1 MRFWSFFF
9 FVNFY
14 IHFPGF
20 LQFCCPETSLLWSL
34 TSKTS
39 WIKSKTRWPPSLRP
53 HKMEG
58 WRSDLALIFMSR
70 LVGDSFRF
78 VFKQKQ
84 TLKLFW
90 ILFSVRPF
98 VCCDLWSPWQPNVQD
113 QAFTFYLL
121 WVFFGFFYC
130 FTWTF
135 QSRDKKKHTHKSWVW
150 AKSSRT
156 NSGLATGNS
165 SWCSISFTHFLHA
178 NINMNQHF
186 SDVNA
191 SLKHC

>member
-1 MRFWSFFF
+1 MNYYYLNEILKFLF

-14 IHFPGF
+14 IYFPGF

-90 ILFSVRPF
+90 ILFSVQPF

-121 WVFFGFFYC
+121 CFLFFFNVLRERFKVEI
-130 FTWTF
+130 
-135 QSRDKKKHTHKSWVW
+135 KKTHTQKLSLSQ
-150 AKSSRT
+150 KFKNKLRT
-156 NSGLATGNS
+156 RNRE
-165 SWCSISFTHFLHA
+165 F
-178 NINMNQHF
+178 
-186 SDVNA
+186 
-191 SLKHC
+191 